1 MANEQRVSRKIR
13 TMGALMDNRRA
24 RTPAGAHLEMSAMA
38 NEKVLLQKELARWK
52 HRHIEIQ
59 TRLGEIA
66 AKERRLIAVIQADQ
80 MPPGLVSPTGIAPQA
95 ADADADV
102 PASVSGRIKVQHLSY

>member
-1 MANEQRVSRKIR
+1 
-13 TMGALMDNRRA
+13 
-24 RTPAGAHLEMSAMA
+24 MSAMA
-38 NEKVLLQKELARWK
+38 NEKLLLQKELARWK

-59 TRLGEIA
+59 TRLSEIA

-95 ADADADV
+95 ADADV
-102 PASVSGRIKVQHLSY
+102 PASVSGRIKVQQLSY